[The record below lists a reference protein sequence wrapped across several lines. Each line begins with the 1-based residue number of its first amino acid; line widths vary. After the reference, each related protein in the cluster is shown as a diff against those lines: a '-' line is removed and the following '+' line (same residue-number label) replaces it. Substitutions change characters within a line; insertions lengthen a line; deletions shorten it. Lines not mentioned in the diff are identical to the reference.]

1 MCFAT
6 LSILC
11 YIFLYSFHNIKYR
24 IHSVLEEKNDD
35 HLKTQIR
42 ILSHYSNLTFPTIYI
57 FAIIHTVYLEIIN
70 DIHIQSLINNEFI
83 SFVDVYNFY

>member
-24 IHSVLEEKNDD
+24 IHSRRKNDD
-35 HLKTQIR
+35 HLKTQIL

-57 FAIIHTVYLEIIN
+57 FAIIHTVCLEIIN

-83 SFVDVYNFY
+83 SFVDVYNIY